1 MRIIDYG
8 VAALHPLTPS
18 SASASNFFVLS
29 GASPISTIPFNKP
42 LLAGQSVLQSFMC
55 RPIAHLCN
63 KPGKIRYMSHELF
76 SNQAWDAYLNDCFSL
91 GVILY
96 SLLTGRPPF
105 QHADPSDI
113 WFNTK
118 RCQGLAAVPGDREN
132 RDAEVESNELS
143 WLYMENVSN
152 MYRE

>member
-113 WFNTK
+113 AVRETG
-118 RCQGLAAVPGDREN
+118 RCSGGAGDGRARARGVWRSGAEGVGNRRLAG
-132 RDAEVESNELS
+132 
-143 WLYMENVSN
+143 
-152 MYRE
+152 